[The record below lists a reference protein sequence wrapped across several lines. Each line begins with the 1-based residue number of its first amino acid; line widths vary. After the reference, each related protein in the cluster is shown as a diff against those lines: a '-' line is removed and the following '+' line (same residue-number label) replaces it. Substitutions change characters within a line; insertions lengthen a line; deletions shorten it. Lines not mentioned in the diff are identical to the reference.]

1 MEELLCEDGGVAMWG
16 WRSGYVRMKE
26 WLCED
31 GVVVLYGPARI
42 ASRERTTTKRGLQG
56 ETPKL
61 QV

>member
-1 MEELLCEDGGVAMWG
+1 M
-16 WRSGYVRMKE
+16 RMKE
-26 WLCED
+26 WLNED